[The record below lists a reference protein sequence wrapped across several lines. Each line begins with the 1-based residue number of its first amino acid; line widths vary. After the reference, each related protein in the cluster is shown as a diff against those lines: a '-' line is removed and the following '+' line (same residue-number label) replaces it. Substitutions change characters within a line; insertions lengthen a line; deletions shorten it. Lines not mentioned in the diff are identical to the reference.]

1 MVENKPL
8 RFIILFV
15 VIMGLLAYF
24 SGLTVDFTRDAGKYA
39 TVAKEIFQNGNY
51 INLTVHGQPYDQKPP
66 LLFWLGALG
75 FAIGG
80 ISNFWFKLPVLLVV
94 FAGIYWAFRLGKSL
108 YNRRVGFLTATF
120 LAFSLVYSLYS
131 MDIHTDTLL
140 QTFVTLALWQLFEF
154 VKTNKTSHAVFG
166 FIGVG
171 LAMLSKGPV
180 GAAIPAF
187 AVIGHLLLK
196 KEYKSFFDYRW
207 YLGILI
213 AFVVVSPALIG
224 LMNQFGWNG
233 LKFFFW
239 DNNVGRITGSYVKAV
254 NDPVFYVHTLA
265 YLFLPWSLLFF
276 ASAFMDIKTLIKN
289 KFQAAEYFTVTGI
302 WVYFIILNS
311 ASSQLPNYVFSIVPL
326 IAVLTAKWIDIA
338 LEQKEK
344 LLKVFQ
350 VTQRVVVILLWAG
363 VFIVALYLFPKADW
377 YVWVL
382 IVAGIAATY
391 YLPQIT
397 DDRGVR
403 LVLPSVV
410 VFVCFAVVIN
420 LHVVPHMFSFQA
432 PPKAARYYTEF
443 AKENEKLYNYKYGQY
458 ELFFY
463 SEPQAIQLNSD
474 EEMKAVAGIS
484 GNWIFTDAEGFAEI
498 KKLNLVPDFVMEY
511 RHLYLNRAG
520 RFFNPRTRNYVLQPM
535 YLIKY

>member
-15 VIMGLLAYF
+15 AIMGLLAYF

-94 FAGIYWAFRLGKSL
+94 FAGIYWAFRLGQSL

-120 LAFSLVYSLYS
+120 LAFSLIYSLYS

-140 QTFVTLALWQLFEF
+140 QAFVTLALWQLFEF
-154 VKTNKTSHAVFG
+154 IKTKKTSHAVLG
-166 FIGVG
+166 FIGTG

-187 AVIGHLLLK
+187 AVVGHLLLK
-196 KEYKSFFDYRW
+196 KEFRSFRDYRW
-207 YLGILI
+207 YLGTLL
-213 AFVVVSPALIG
+213 ALVVVSPALIG
-224 LMNQFGWNG
+224 LMNQFGWDG

-239 DNNVGRITGSYVKAV
+239 DNNMGRITGSYVKAV

-276 ASAFMDIKTLIKN
+276 IAAFVDIKTLIKN
-289 KFQAAEYFTVTGI
+289 KFQAAEYFTVTGV

-338 LEQKEK
+338 LEQKTK

-350 VTQRVVVILLWAG
+350 VTQRVVVILLWTG

-377 YVWVL
+377 YIWVL
-382 IVAGIAATY
+382 IVTGIAASY

-397 DDRGVR
+397 GDWGVR
-403 LVLPSVV
+403 LVLPSVI
-410 VFVCFAVVIN
+410 VFVCFAVAVN
-420 LHVVPHMFSFQA
+420 LHVVPYMFGFQA

-443 AKENEKLYNYKYGQY
+443 SKENEKLYNYKYGQY

-463 SEPQAIQLNSD
+463 SEPQAIQLYSD
-474 EEMKAVAGIS
+474 EEMKAVAGKS
-484 GNWIFTDAEGFAEI
+484 GNWIFTDAEGFDEI
-498 KKLNLVPDFVMEY
+498 EKLNLVPDFVMEY